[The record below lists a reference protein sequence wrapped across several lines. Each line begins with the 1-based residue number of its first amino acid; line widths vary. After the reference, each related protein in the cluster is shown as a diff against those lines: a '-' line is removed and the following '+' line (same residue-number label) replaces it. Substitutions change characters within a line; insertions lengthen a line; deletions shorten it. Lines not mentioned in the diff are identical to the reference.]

1 MYNEQLQTVTIT
13 QDVQRERER
22 AQRLRGALTQM
33 SLRDENR
40 LYAQT
45 RGISQNNR
53 NDGFRPGYLN
63 RITGEY
69 LLSRFSDGTLA
80 PIHVLDGLPESWIAD
95 RDAEGHVTAARTEIV
110 SGFVRDNAFFTRE
123 EAIKASAH

>member
-13 QDVQRERER
+13 QDVQRDRER

-53 NDGFRPGYLN
+53 DYGFRPGYLN
-63 RITGEY
+63 RSTGEY
-69 LLSRFSDGTLA
+69 QLSRFSDGTLA

-95 RDAEGHVTAARTEIV
+95 RDAEGHVTAARREIV